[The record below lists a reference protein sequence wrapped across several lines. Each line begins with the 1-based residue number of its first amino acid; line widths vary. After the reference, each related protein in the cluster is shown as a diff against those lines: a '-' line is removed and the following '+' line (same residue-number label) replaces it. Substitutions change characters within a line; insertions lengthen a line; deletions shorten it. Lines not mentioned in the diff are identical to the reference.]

1 MVDDGSGAGIQA
13 RRAIEALRAGVPNRD
28 AVLELGSA
36 YPDIEETFR
45 QHLEEAK
52 RVGVEPR
59 SPAGFLVAGN
69 FGSGKSHLLE
79 HLQQAA
85 LRDGFVV
92 SKIVISKE
100 TPLYDPVKLYR
111 AAVRSATVPNR
122 VGAALPQIASE
133 LEFDRDGYA
142 GLYRWAQNPREI
154 DQRFGATIFLYENA
168 RNNPEL
174 LDRIISFWGGD
185 PIQVGEIRRELRQLG
200 QASLYSI
207 NAIKTIDL
215 AYQRFRFSAR
225 LMMAAGYSGWVLLF
239 DEVDL
244 VARYSFLQR
253 AKSYAQIARWTG
265 RLTGESFPGITSVM
279 AITSDYE
286 SMILEGKN
294 DNEVIPGKLGA
305 SPRESDHL
313 IAAQAERGM
322 RQIGTSM
329 RLSSPSAAVIDST
342 YERVRDIH
350 GRAYGWD
357 PPAVSSVIERTTS
370 TRMREYVRS
379 WINEWDLRR
388 LFPDHTPQI
397 EVNELKFSYDE
408 DQDLEAPSDGDAE
421 TPERDEQ

>member
-1 MVDDGSGAGIQA
+1 MVTDVHGARIQA

-28 AVLELGSA
+28 AVVELGSA

-52 RVGVEPR
+52 QVGVEPR

-85 LRDGFVV
+85 LQDGFVV

-100 TPLYDPVKLYR
+100 TPLHDPVKLYR
-111 AAVRSATVPNR
+111 AAVRSATVPGR

-133 LEFDRDGYA
+133 LEFDRDDYVR
-142 GLYRWAQNPREI
+142 LYHWAQNPREI
-154 DQRFGATIFLYENA
+154 DQRFGATLFLYENA

-200 QASLYSI
+200 KASLYSI
-207 NAIKTIDL
+207 NAIRTIDL
-215 AYQRFRFSAR
+215 AYQRFRFAAQ

-294 DNEVIPGKLGA
+294 DSEVIPGRLGA
-305 SPRESDHL
+305 SPRDSDHL
-313 IAAQAERGM
+313 IAVQAERGM
-322 RQIGTSM
+322 RQIGAAM
-329 RLSSPSAAVIDST
+329 RLASPSASVIDST

-350 GRAYGWD
+350 GRAYDWE

-408 DQDLEAPSDGDAE
+408 DQDLEAPSESDVE
-421 TPERDEQ
+421 SPERDEQ